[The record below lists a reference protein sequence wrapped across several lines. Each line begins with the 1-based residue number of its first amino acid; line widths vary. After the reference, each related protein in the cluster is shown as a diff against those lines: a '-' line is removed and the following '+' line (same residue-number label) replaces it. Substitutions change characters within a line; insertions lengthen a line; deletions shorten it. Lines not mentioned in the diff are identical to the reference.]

1 MPIGAGLV
9 VGHERLG
16 DRVWAVFGGGGLK
29 GLAHVGAWR
38 ALEEAGA
45 PIAGVIGTSIGALV
59 AACLAGGLSDGEL
72 SAIMLRLG
80 QKDVLRLNRRV
91 AWLNGVR
98 AESVFRGD
106 TLRDYIESILPVK
119 EWDELAFPLQIN
131 ALNLATGETEWFGI
145 GARTDVSLVD
155 AIYASTALPVLFPP
169 ARLGDAYFVDGGV
182 EDMLPL
188 SRAVELGA
196 TGIIAVDPGSGPLAD
211 ADEVV
216 GKGLVGIHERV
227 FVIMSGR
234 RRREMV
240 RDWDECPMLFVR
252 PKFDGMSGFDFSRLG
267 FFVEEGYR
275 ATTQALAAPAPA
287 PTPSTESCSPHQE
300 SNT

>member
-1 MPIGAGLV
+1 MPIGTGHIE
-9 VGHERLG
+9 GHEYLG
-16 DRVWAVFGGGGLK
+16 EAVWLVMGGGGLK

-45 PIAGVIGTSIGALV
+45 PISGVIGTSIGALV
-59 AACLAGGLSDGEL
+59 AACLAGGRSEREL
-72 SAIMLRLG
+72 RSIMLGLRRR
-80 QKDVLRLNRRV
+80 DVLRVNRRV
-91 AWLNGVR
+91 VWLNGVR
-98 AESVFRGD
+98 AKSVFRGA
-106 TLRDYIESILPVK
+106 TLRTYIESVLPAT
-119 EWDELAFPLQIN
+119 EWDQLAFPIQIN
-131 ALNLATGETEWFGI
+131 ALNLATGETEWFGV

-169 ARLGDAYFVDGGV
+169 ARLGDAYCVDGGV

-196 TGIIAVDPGSGPLAD
+196 TGVVAVDPGSGPLAD
-211 ADEVV
+211 AEEVV

-240 RDWDECPMLFVR
+240 ADWDDCPLLFVR
-252 PKFDGMSGFDFSRLG
+252 PPFDGHSGFDFDRLE

-275 ATTQALAAPAPA
+275 ATKTAL
-287 PTPSTESCSPHQE
+287 TGR
-300 SNT
+300 SNGP